1 MISLLYGSP
10 EHAFWAISPPLF
22 LLTTELPRYYFDL
35 QDTGTEWDWFPKEF
49 FERALLLNIIKL
61 YINMCIYIYIYWTII
76 KKKIGQYIP
85 DAGRCWAATWYN
97 LDNGHIWYD

>member
-61 YINMCIYIYIYWTII
+61 YINMCIYIYIRVQLYHVFE
-76 KKKIGQYIP
+76 GS
-85 DAGRCWAATWYN
+85 
-97 LDNGHIWYD
+97 L